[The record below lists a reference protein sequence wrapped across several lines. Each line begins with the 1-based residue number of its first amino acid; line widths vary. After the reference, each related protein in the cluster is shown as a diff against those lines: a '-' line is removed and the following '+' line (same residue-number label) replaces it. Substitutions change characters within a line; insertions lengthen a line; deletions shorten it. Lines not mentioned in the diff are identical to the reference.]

1 MEGPPQLYEN
11 TRYNFDRNERKAI
24 TIYTTTLAAAGEI
37 VELHEPLRIDK
48 HSDVYIDSFI
58 SNNST
63 VTAAG
68 DEIFI
73 LGVEEFNIKHISNE
87 AKYNNKVIIP
97 NINAKKDPDT
107 TITHRAT
114 KFNYVGTIN
123 PCTLTKLTISLTAND
138 LAGLSAGHYWITFVI
153 VARD

>member
-11 TRYNFDRNERKAI
+11 TRYNFDRNERKTV
-24 TIYTTTLAAAGEI
+24 TIYTTTAVGTMQ
-37 VELHEPLRIDK
+37 LHEPLRIDK

-58 SNNST
+58 SNNGT
-63 VTAAG
+63 TTASG
-68 DEIFI
+68 DEVFL

-97 NINAKKDPDT
+97 NINTRKNVDT

-123 PCTLTKLTISLTAND
+123 PCTLTKLTISLTANN
-138 LAGLSAGHYWITFVI
+138 LGVLETGHYWITFVI